1 MQKETFQIRQV
12 IGENIRRGRR
22 GKGMTQEQFAE
33 AIGISVQSVSAMEN
47 GMQFSRM
54 ETYFRVAQVMAVPL
68 HILFSA
74 HQSEGGVL
82 ETQKVMIFGDCSV
95 DEQRVLLIIMAEIKS
110 LLRKQRV
117 E

>member
-12 IGENIRRGRR
+12 IGENIRHGRR

-54 ETYFRVAQVMAVPL
+54 ETYFRVAQAMAVPL
-68 HILFSA
+68 HILFSVRQPA
-74 HQSEGGVL
+74 DDIL
-82 ETQKVMIFGDCSV
+82 EAQKGMIFGDCSV
-95 DEQRVLLIIMAEIKS
+95 DEPRALLIIIAEIKS
-110 LLRKQRV
+110 LLRRQRA